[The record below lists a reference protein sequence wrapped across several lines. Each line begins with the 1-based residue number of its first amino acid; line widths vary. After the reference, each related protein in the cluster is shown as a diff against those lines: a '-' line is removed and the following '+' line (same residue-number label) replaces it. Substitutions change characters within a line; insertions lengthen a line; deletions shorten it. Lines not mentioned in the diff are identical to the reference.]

1 MDDLARRTVVL
12 ALQDAATT
20 ADVAHHVTEIVFGG
34 DDLDLH
40 DRLEQDRA
48 GLVEAFLEAH
58 RAGDLERHFRRVDL
72 MVRTVDQLHLDV
84 DDRIAGKEAV
94 RDRFLDALVDGRDV
108 FLRHDAADDPIL
120 ELIALAL
127 LVRRDLEPDMADLAL
142 AARLAHELA
151 AGLERLEDRP
161 AVGDL
166 RLSALGLDV
175 DLGSTSVDEDFPV
188 QPATAGGL
196 GLAAVFVGMTSG
208 RQVLL

>member
-12 ALQDAATT
+12 ALQDAAAT
-20 ADVAHHVTEIVFGG
+20 AVVAHHFTEIVFGG

-58 RAGDLERHFRRVDL
+58 RAGDRERHFRRVDL

-94 RDRFLDALVDGRDV
+94 RDRFLDALVDGRNV
-108 FLRHDAADDPIL
+108 FLRHDAADDRVL

-127 LVRRDLEPDMADLAL
+127 LVRRDLEPDLAELAL
-142 AARLAHELA
+142 AARLAPDISFA
-151 AGLERLEDRP
+151 PSPIGKRT
-161 AVGDL
+161 G
-166 RLSALGLDV
+166 
-175 DLGSTSVDEDFPV
+175 
-188 QPATAGGL
+188 
-196 GLAAVFVGMTSG
+196 
-208 RQVLL
+208 